1 MMDKKNKIIQ
11 TRCRL
16 DEKKVERAKKMM
28 SPDKKISDQKFFENL
43 IKFYYDTI
51 DTVGRFDEKEIEL
64 ILAVTD
70 DYRRKLDATYQKY
83 VELFVTE
90 LNQLNLILYDKLKKK
105 YSPEEI
111 KRMYIEAENEQ
122 LMLVDFPDEEGY
134 YD

>member
-1 MMDKKNKIIQ
+1 MMDKKNKIIR
-11 TRCRL
+11 TSCRI
-16 DEKKVERAKKMM
+16 DEKKVERAKKIM

-51 DTVGRFDEKEIEL
+51 DTVGRFDEKEIDL

-70 DYRRKLDATYQKY
+70 DYRRKLEATYQKY

-90 LNQLNLILYDKLKKK
+90 LNQLNLILYDKLREK

-111 KRMYIEAENEQ
+111 KKMYIEAENEQ
-122 LMLVDFPDEEGY
+122 LMLVAFPDEEGY